1 MSNYN
6 IKLTPDL
13 INPGTEGSLDTSI
26 FNGKSLQ
33 RTLSMTEIVNGEN
46 RKMIANVQD
55 GAAIDNVTFQNSNG
69 IGNIS
74 LSGWSFDT
82 SKLGP
87 YVYLMNNNLTV
98 AAIIEG
104 SFADE
109 GMAAIGNYAIQTGQK
124 VMFSIVV
131 DKAAD
136 YTEIGIANDSF
147 DVSHDFVYSGYD
159 RNQGIRFNG
168 QVSEPCAVG
177 MLSRPEIESN
187 ITIDLTFQ
195 QDGDIVDVAV
205 DRANNLIWYRVNN
218 SAWNNDATQNPT
230 TATGGYDISCISG
243 NIYPVVVCY
252 YDAIMSV
259 NVSSSNLTGFDS
271 I

>member
-55 GAAIDNVTFQNSNG
+55 GAAIDDVTFQNSNG

-82 SKLGP
+82 NKLGP
-87 YVYLMNNNLTV
+87 YSYLTNNNLTV
-98 AAIIEG
+98 ASTQEG
-104 SFADE
+104 YAADE
-109 GMAAIGNYAIQTGQK
+109 GMAAIGTYVIQTGQK
-124 VMFSIVV
+124 VIFSIVV

-136 YTEIGIANDSF
+136 YTEVGIANDSF
-147 DVSHDFVYSGYD
+147 DVNNEYPISNNGHSQGMRYNGY
-159 RNQGIRFNG
+159 
-168 QVSEPCAVG
+168 VSEPCAVE
-177 MLSRPEIESN
+177 MLSRPEIELN
-187 ITIDLTFQ
+187 ITIGLNFQ
-195 QDGDIVDVAV
+195 QDGDVVDVAV
-205 DRANNLIWYRVNN
+205 DRVNNLVWYRVNN

-243 NIYPVVVCY
+243 DIYPVIVCY

-259 NVSSSNLTGFDS
+259 NTSSSELTGFDS